1 MPKKV
6 KKNRRTVTKMVNPS
20 SLPKEKQVECFASAI
35 LRGKNGLVRTYLKNK
50 DILNEQNK
58 SGYIPLQ
65 EAIIANDF
73 KTFKMLLENG
83 AEPDGIDK
91 DGNTPL
97 ASLCCLSK
105 KNAPTY
111 EEEFIRLLVLEY
123 GADIRK
129 KNKYGFD
136 PIDMAIMSGRDDLV
150 DLLCRLD
157 IEKARYNPKESKK
170 DSFYSNLSSAS
181 EEVKRKT
188 AKCTTST
195 REK

>member
-1 MPKKV
+1 MTKKV
-6 KKNRRTVTKMVNPS
+6 KKIKKTITKMVNPS

-35 LRGKNGLVRTYLKNK
+35 SRGKNRLVRTYLKNK

-65 EAIIANDF
+65 TAMIADDF

-123 GADIRK
+123 GADIGK

-136 PIDMAIMSGRDDLV
+136 PIAMAIMSGRDDLV
-150 DLLCRLD
+150 DLLCRLVLERVKHNSEKSSSYLHYANQE
-157 IEKARYNPKESKK
+157 IEEKT
-170 DSFYSNLSSAS
+170 
-181 EEVKRKT
+181 RKSL
-188 AKCTTST
+188 TST